1 MASKSAPRKPQR
13 ARRAKKSSA
22 RRVLGRIAIGALADF
37 LLGSGIAGDRPRE
50 EDDRPGSTP

>member
-1 MASKSAPRKPQR
+1 MASSRDRPGP
-13 ARRAKKSSA
+13 
-22 RRVLGRIAIGALADF
+22 IAIGALADF